1 MLPCSCLHVFADVP
15 CVCVHI
21 YIYIYLSLSI
31 YVCVYEPVN
40 KEDNRTHEQAS
51 KQAYAR
57 RCSSLRRYI
66 ETQNLCTSI
75 FTCIC
80 MRKYTG
86 QKAEEIQH
94 PSIHPSLPPSVHPS
108 IHPSSRLKEHMHT
121 CFFTRR
127 RAASR
132 HSHGVLVVMFLR
144 VCQ

>member
-1 MLPCSCLHVFADVP
+1 MVKSVYNVGSRGYVTMLVSTRFCRCTVR
-15 CVCVHI
+15 VCTHI
-21 YIYIYLSLSI
+21 HIYIYLSLYI

-80 MRKYTG
+80 MRKYPG
-86 QKAEEIQH
+86 QKIEEIPH
-94 PSIHPSLPPSVHPS
+94 PSIPPSVRPSIHPSIQPS
-108 IHPSSRLKEHMHT
+108 KGTYAHMLFHK
-121 CFFTRR
+121 
-127 RAASR
+127 AASCI
-132 HSHGVLVVMFLR
+132 SS
-144 VCQ
+144 